1 VWQTVLQKEIVRKK
15 IRDKAI
21 IEGASAV
28 ILLTDV
34 MAPSV
39 LFNEALQK
47 GRFLLSGATPDLN
60 AYAFVAYALDKQ
72 TRTMTFSEMEWSD
85 EQREEFFLDGIF
97 RGDQAVVKGV

>member
-1 VWQTVLQKEIVRKK
+1 MWQTVLQKEIVRKK

-60 AYAFVAYALDKQ
+60 VHAFVDYALDKQ